1 LEDSGI
7 TQNQAVMCVAGGYY
21 SIPLVPPRQYPGLPG
36 LGLRSVGTPR
46 RISESIGPGP
56 GPARRASAAQAGPS
70 SVFWPGD
77 RSGFYI
83 DIAFFF
89 CWFQSTSSAHR
100 PHRRRAGTE
109 WQQGCPKGWDV
120 DAQPTE
126 ICAPWGAL
134 LAAPALTRSFLL
146 QSASACTAKMGTL
159 LVAVVVSLPACS
171 GHVHR
176 PASVATRVGTG
187 SRVSGKGRGALTICY
202 IRPGPDCVVLPC
214 IDSRRSGL
222 RQQQKLRRIRLRQQ
236 QKLRRIRC
244 MLLFHVALSA
254 FLMQRLCVVR
264 FRLQRA
270 PC

>member
-1 LEDSGI
+1 MHP
-7 TQNQAVMCVAGGYY
+7 QCRRRQPRHAGRERRTR
-21 SIPLVPPRQYPGLPG
+21 SDEPPRLVRGPHAAATAPRPRPGATCPAPWRLHRGVPS
-36 LGLRSVGTPR
+36 LCMFLAWRPVWFLYRHFFLLVSINVVG
-46 RISESIGPGP
+46 
-56 GPARRASAAQAGPS
+56 
-70 SVFWPGD
+70 
-77 RSGFYI
+77 
-83 DIAFFF
+83 
-89 CWFQSTSSAHR
+89 
-100 PHRRRAGTE
+100 PHRRAGTE

-222 RQQQKLRRIRLRQQ
+222 RQQ
-236 QKLRRIRC
+236 
-244 MLLFHVALSA
+244 
-254 FLMQRLCVVR
+254 
-264 FRLQRA
+264 
-270 PC
+270 

>member
-1 LEDSGI
+1 
-7 TQNQAVMCVAGGYY
+7 M
-21 SIPLVPPRQYPGLPG
+21 
-36 LGLRSVGTPR
+36 
-46 RISESIGPGP
+46 
-56 GPARRASAAQAGPS
+56 
-70 SVFWPGD
+70 
-77 RSGFYI
+77 
-83 DIAFFF
+83 
-89 CWFQSTSSAHR
+89 
-100 PHRRRAGTE
+100 
-109 WQQGCPKGWDV
+109 
-120 DAQPTE
+120 
-126 ICAPWGAL
+126 

-159 LVAVVVSLPACS
+159 RVAVVVSLPACS

-236 QKLRRIRC
+236 QKLQRIRC

-270 PC
+270 PCLRMCDAHRLGHSRMRPRQRHSRLRGQSPPAPNILPKIPLKGLRKVPGT